1 MKLNLFLQK
10 TSNIVAENRLL
21 KFVVVVIGI
30 ATVVNAS
37 MTCRALNYQRT
48 VIIPPVLNSR
58 IEITG
63 DRASEEYVKA
73 FSRYI
78 AALSFSYSPGSVK
91 PQFDE
96 LLALY
101 APEAFPEGKRALY
114 ELADRVITTR
124 VTSVFF
130 MGKLYV
136 DSGKNQI
143 EMSGQKRQYVDDRK
157 VEDIVKTYLIDYRI
171 SDGRFQIVRVSEK
184 EETNSQAERVQ

>member
-1 MKLNLFLQK
+1 MKLDLFLQK

-21 KFVVVVIGI
+21 KFVVVVIGVAAI
-30 ATVVNAS
+30 ANAI
-37 MTCRALNYQRT
+37 MTYRALNYQRT
-48 VIIPPVLNSR
+48 IIVPPVLKSR

-101 APEAFPEGKRALY
+101 APEAFPEGKRVLY
-114 ELADRVITTR
+114 ELADRVITTQ

-136 DSGKNQI
+136 DGEKSQI
-143 EMSGQKRQYVDDRK
+143 EVSGQRRQYVDDRK
-157 VEDIVKTYLIDYRI
+157 VEDVTKTYLIDYRI
-171 SDGRFQIVRVSEK
+171 SDGRFQVVRISEK
-184 EETNSQAERVQ
+184 EETNSQAARLP

>member
-10 TSNIVAENRLL
+10 SSNVVAENRLL

-30 ATVVNAS
+30 AAVINTF

-48 VIIPPVLNSR
+48 VIVPPVLKSR

-63 DRASEEYVKA
+63 DRASEEYIKA

-78 AALSFSYSPGSVK
+78 AALAFSYSPGGVK
-91 PQFDE
+91 AQFDE

-101 APEAFPEGKRALY
+101 APDVFPEGKRLLY

-130 MGKLYV
+130 ISKLYV
-136 DSGKNQI
+136 GGEKSQI
-143 EMSGQKRQYVDDRK
+143 ELQGQRRLYVDDRK
-157 VEDIVKTYLIDYRI
+157 VEDLLKTYLIDYRI
-171 SDGRFQIVRVSEK
+171 SDGRFQIMKISEK
-184 EETNSQAERVQ
+184 EETNNQATR

>member
-1 MKLNLFLQK
+1 MKLSLFLQK
-10 TSNIVAENRLL
+10 SSNIFAENRLL
-21 KFVVVVIGI
+21 KFAVIVIGI
-30 ATVVNAS
+30 ATVVNAA
-37 MTCRALNYQRT
+37 MTFRALNYQRT

-101 APEAFPEGKRALY
+101 APEAFPEGKRVLY

-130 MGKLYV
+130 MSRLYV
-136 DSGKNQI
+136 DGEKNQI

-157 VEDIVKTYLIDYRI
+157 VEDVTKTYLVDYRI
-171 SDGRFQIVRVSEK
+171 SDGRFQIMRISEK
-184 EETNSQAERVQ
+184 EETSSQAARVQ

>member
-10 TSNIVAENRLL
+10 SSNVVAENRLL
-21 KFVVVVIGI
+21 KLVVVVIGI
-30 ATVVNAS
+30 AAVINTF

-48 VIIPPVLNSR
+48 VIVPPVLKSR

-63 DRASEEYVKA
+63 DRASEEYIKA

-78 AALSFSYSPGSVK
+78 ATLAFSYSPGGVK
-91 PQFDE
+91 AQFDE

-101 APEAFPEGKRALY
+101 APDVFPEGKRLLY

-130 MGKLYV
+130 ISKLYV
-136 DSGKNQI
+136 DGEKSQI
-143 EMSGQKRQYVDDRK
+143 ELQGQRRLYVDDRK
-157 VEDIVKTYLIDYRI
+157 VEDLLKTYLIDYRI
-171 SDGRFQIVRVSEK
+171 SDGRFQIMKISEK
-184 EETNSQAERVQ
+184 EETNNQATR

>member
-1 MKLNLFLQK
+1 MKLDLFLQK

-21 KFVVVVIGI
+21 KFVVIVIGI
-30 ATVVNAS
+30 VTVVNAI
-37 MTCRALNYQRT
+37 MTYRALNYQRT
-48 VIIPPVLNSR
+48 IIVPPVLNSR

-78 AALSFSYSPGSVK
+78 AALSFSYSPGTVK

-101 APEAFPEGKRALY
+101 APEAFPEGKRVLY

-136 DSGKNQI
+136 DSAKNQI

-157 VEDIVKTYLIDYRI
+157 VEDLVKTYLIDYRI
-171 SDGRFQIVRVSEK
+171 SDGRFQIIRISEK
-184 EETNSQAERVQ
+184 EEVNGQTPR

>member
-21 KFVVVVIGI
+21 KFVVVVIGVTAI
-30 ATVVNAS
+30 ANAI
-37 MTCRALNYQRT
+37 MTYRALNYQRT
-48 VIIPPVLNSR
+48 IIVPPVLKSR

-78 AALSFSYSPGSVK
+78 AALSFSYSPGTAK

-101 APEAFPEGKRALY
+101 APEAFPEGKRVLY

-136 DSGKNQI
+136 DGEKNQI
-143 EMSGQKRQYVDDRK
+143 EVSGQRRQYVDDRK
-157 VEDIVKTYLIDYRI
+157 VEDVTKTYLIDYRI
-171 SDGRFQIVRVSEK
+171 SDGRFQVVRISEK
-184 EETNSQAERVQ
+184 EETNSQAARLP

>member
-1 MKLNLFLQK
+1 M
-10 TSNIVAENRLL
+10 
-21 KFVVVVIGI
+21 
-30 ATVVNAS
+30 
-37 MTCRALNYQRT
+37 
-48 VIIPPVLNSR
+48 
-58 IEITG
+58 
-63 DRASEEYVKA
+63 
-73 FSRYI
+73 
-78 AALSFSYSPGSVK
+78 K

-101 APEAFPEGKRALY
+101 APEAFPEGKRILY

-157 VEDIVKTYLIDYRI
+157 VEDLVKTYLIDYRI
-171 SDGRFQIVRVSEK
+171 SDGRFQIIRISEK
-184 EETNSQAERVQ
+184 EEANGQTPR

>member
-1 MKLNLFLQK
+1 MKLSLFLQK
-10 TSNIVAENRLL
+10 SSNIFAENRLL
-21 KFVVVVIGI
+21 KFAVIVIGI
-30 ATVVNAS
+30 ATVVNAA
-37 MTCRALNYQRT
+37 MTFRALNYQRT

-78 AALSFSYSPGSVK
+78 AALSFSYSPGTVK

-101 APEAFPEGKRALY
+101 APEAFPEGKRVLY

-130 MGKLYV
+130 MGRLYV
-136 DSGKNQI
+136 DGGKNQI

-157 VEDIVKTYLIDYRI
+157 VEDVTKTYLVDYRI
-171 SDGRFQIVRVSEK
+171 SDGRFQIMRISEK
-184 EETNSQAERVQ
+184 EETSSQAARLQ

>member
-10 TSNIVAENRLL
+10 SSNVVAENRLL

-30 ATVVNAS
+30 AAVINTF

-48 VIIPPVLNSR
+48 VIVPPVLKSR

-63 DRASEEYVKA
+63 DRASEEYIKA

-78 AALSFSYSPGSVK
+78 AALAFSYSPGGVK
-91 PQFDE
+91 AQFDE

-101 APEAFPEGKRALY
+101 APDVFPEGKRLLY

-130 MGKLYV
+130 ISKLYV
-136 DSGKNQI
+136 DGEKSQI
-143 EMSGQKRQYVDDRK
+143 ELQGQRRLYVDDRK
-157 VEDIVKTYLIDYRI
+157 VEDLLKTYLIDYRI
-171 SDGRFQIVRVSEK
+171 SDGRFQIMKISEK
-184 EETNSQAERVQ
+184 EETNNQATR

>member
-30 ATVVNAS
+30 AAIVNAV
-37 MTCRALNYQRT
+37 MTYRALNYQRT
-48 VIIPPVLNSR
+48 IIVPPVLKSR

-78 AALSFSYSPGSVK
+78 AALSFSYSPGTVK

-101 APEAFPEGKRALY
+101 APEAFPEGKRVLY
-114 ELADRVITTR
+114 ELADRAITTR
-124 VTSVFF
+124 VTSAFF

-157 VEDIVKTYLIDYRI
+157 VEDLVKTYLIDYRI
-171 SDGRFQIVRVSEK
+171 SDGRFQIIRISEK
-184 EETNSQAERVQ
+184 EEVNGQTPR

>member
-1 MKLNLFLQK
+1 MKLDFFLQK

-21 KFVVVVIGI
+21 KFVVVVIGVAAI
-30 ATVVNAS
+30 VNAV
-37 MTCRALNYQRT
+37 MTYRALNYQRT
-48 VIIPPVLNSR
+48 IIVPPVLKSR

-78 AALSFSYSPGSVK
+78 AALSFSYSPGTVK

-130 MGKLYV
+130 MSKLYV
-136 DSGKNQI
+136 DGGKNQI

-157 VEDIVKTYLIDYRI
+157 VDDLVKTYLIDYRI
-171 SDGRFQIVRVSEK
+171 SDGRFQIIRISEK
-184 EETNSQAERVQ
+184 EEVNGQTPR

>member
-10 TSNIVAENRLL
+10 SSNVVAENRLL
-21 KFVVVVIGI
+21 KFVVVVIGVAAVI
-30 ATVVNAS
+30 NAF
-37 MTCRALNYQRT
+37 MTYRALNYQRT
-48 VIIPPVLNSR
+48 VIVPPVLKSR

-63 DRASEEYVKA
+63 DRASEEYVRA

-78 AALSFSYSPGSVK
+78 AALAFSYSPGSVK
-91 PQFDE
+91 AQFDE

-101 APEAFPEGKRALY
+101 APEVFPEEKRVLY

-130 MGKLYV
+130 IGKLYV
-136 DSGKNQI
+136 DGEKSQI
-143 EMSGQKRQYVDDRK
+143 EVAGQRRQYVDDRK

-171 SDGRFQIVRVSEK
+171 SEGRFQLVKISEK
-184 EETNSQAERVQ
+184 EETNSQATR

>member
-10 TSNIVAENRLL
+10 SSNVVAENRLL

-30 ATVVNAS
+30 AAVINTF

-48 VIIPPVLNSR
+48 VIVPPVLKSR

-63 DRASEEYVKA
+63 DRASEEYIKA

-78 AALSFSYSPGSVK
+78 AALAFSYSPGGVK
-91 PQFDE
+91 AQFDE

-101 APEAFPEGKRALY
+101 APDVFPEGKRLLY

-130 MGKLYV
+130 ISKLYV
-136 DSGKNQI
+136 DGEKSQI
-143 EMSGQKRQYVDDRK
+143 ELQGQRRLYVDDRK
-157 VEDIVKTYLIDYRI
+157 VEDLLKTYLIDYRI
-171 SDGRFQIVRVSEK
+171 SDGRFQIMKISEK
-184 EETNSQAERVQ
+184 EGTNNQATR

>member
-1 MKLNLFLQK
+1 MKLHLFLQK

-30 ATVVNAS
+30 AAIVNAV

-48 VIIPPVLNSR
+48 IIVPPVLKSR

-78 AALSFSYSPGSVK
+78 AALSFSYSPGTVK

-101 APEAFPEGKRALY
+101 APEAFPEGKRILY

-157 VEDIVKTYLIDYRI
+157 VEDLVKTYLIDYRI
-171 SDGRFQIVRVSEK
+171 SDGRFQIIRISEK
-184 EETNSQAERVQ
+184 EEANGQTPR